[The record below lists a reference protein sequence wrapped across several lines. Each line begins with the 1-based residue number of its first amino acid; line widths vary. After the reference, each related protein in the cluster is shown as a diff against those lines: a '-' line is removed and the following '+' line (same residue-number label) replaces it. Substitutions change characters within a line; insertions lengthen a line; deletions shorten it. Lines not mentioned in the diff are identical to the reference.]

1 MSEYPCACGR
11 TLLSAGERG
20 GFCSY
25 CRPAQP
31 AGFHEITVVVSD
43 QEFDQLRSERALT
56 APGTISAAFRRRAGL
71 REEPWGI
78 QVARRRELD
87 EAIGGDQ

>member
-11 TLLSAGERG
+11 TLLPASERG
-20 GFCSY
+20 GFCTY
-25 CRPAQP
+25 CRPGQP
-31 AGFHEITVVVSD
+31 AGFREVAVLVSD
-43 QEFDQLRSERALT
+43 QEFNQLRSERALT

-78 QVARRRELD
+78 AAARRREL
-87 EAIGGDQ
+87 EAEFR